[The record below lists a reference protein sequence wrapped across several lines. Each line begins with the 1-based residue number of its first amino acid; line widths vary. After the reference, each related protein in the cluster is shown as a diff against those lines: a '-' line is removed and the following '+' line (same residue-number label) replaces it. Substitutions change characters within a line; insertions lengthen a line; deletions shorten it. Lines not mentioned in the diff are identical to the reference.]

1 MGGIDNEGQWIIMMG
16 FLVSLGIFFLAIIIS
31 QSTLV
36 GQTTAEGVLEFP
48 KNDIQDL
55 RHDILLVEKFER
67 EGCGCSTP
75 ACQYGTTGCDINMTN
90 MREDIKQI
98 SLYRKS
104 ATVNITMPQC
114 SGPSNSRDVSI
125 HYNNGVTVYDESPI
139 TIYC

>member
-1 MGGIDNEGQWIIMMG
+1 VESLNAEGQWIIMMG

-55 RHDILLVEKFER
+55 RHDILEVENFNR
-67 EGCGCSTP
+67 TQCPSIYPTRCGFIMDNIT
-75 ACQYGTTGCDINMTN
+75 Q
-90 MREDIKQI
+90 EIKQI

-104 ATVNITMPQC
+104 AIVNYNLSVGTPPLC
-114 SGPSNSRDVSI
+114 GSDGVRTVSI
-125 HYNNGVTVYDESPI
+125 HYNNGVTAYDENPI

>member
-1 MGGIDNEGQWIIMMG
+1 MEGLKAEGQWIIMMG

-55 RHDILLVEKFER
+55 RHDILEVEYFNR
-67 EGCGCSTP
+67 TPWGCPSFLACSNIMSNIS
-75 ACQYGTTGCDINMTN
+75 QEIQ
-90 MREDIKQI
+90 QI

-104 ATVNITMPQC
+104 AIVNYNIPQC
-114 SGPSNSRDVSI
+114 LGDPLQRDVYI
-125 HYNNGVTVYDESPI
+125 HYNNGVTLYDEYEI
-139 TIYC
+139 RIYC

>member
-1 MGGIDNEGQWIIMMG
+1 VESLNAEGQWIIMMG

-55 RHDILLVEKFER
+55 RHDILEVENFNR
-67 EGCGCSTP
+67 TQCPSMSGCGSIMNNIT
-75 ACQYGTTGCDINMTN
+75 QEIQ
-90 MREDIKQI
+90 QI

-104 ATVNITMPQC
+104 AIVNYTIPSC
-114 SGPSNSRDVSI
+114 SGGYRDLSI
-125 HYNNGVTVYDESPI
+125 HYNNGVTIYDENSI
-139 TIYC
+139 RIYC

>member
-1 MGGIDNEGQWIIMMG
+1 VEGVKTEAQWIVMMG

-55 RHDILLVEKFER
+55 KHDILEVEYFNRTLCTNLGGTK
-67 EGCGCSTP
+67 CGTVMGNIS
-75 ACQYGTTGCDINMTN
+75 QEIQ
-90 MREDIKQI
+90 QI

-104 ATVNITMPQC
+104 AIASFSFPATC
-114 SGPSNSRDVSI
+114 SGSPPQRDVYI
-125 HYNNGVTVYDESPI
+125 HYNNGVTAYDEYEI
-139 TIYC
+139 RIYC

>member
-1 MGGIDNEGQWIIMMG
+1 VEGVNTEGQWIIMMG

-55 RHDILLVEKFER
+55 RHDILQVENFER
-67 EGCGCSTP
+67 TNCPSGSGCPTLMGNIS
-75 ACQYGTTGCDINMTN
+75 QEI
-90 MREDIKQI
+90 EQI

-104 ATVNITMPQC
+104 ALVHYTLSSWDC
-114 SGPSNSRDVSI
+114 SGRRDVVI
-125 HYNNGVTVYDESPI
+125 HYDNGVTVYDETTKIFYS
-139 TIYC
+139 C

>member
-1 MGGIDNEGQWIIMMG
+1 MEGVKTEAQWIVMMG

-55 RHDILLVEKFER
+55 KHDILEVEYFNRTLCTNLGGTK
-67 EGCGCSTP
+67 CGTVMGNIS
-75 ACQYGTTGCDINMTN
+75 QEIQ
-90 MREDIKQI
+90 QI

-104 ATVNITMPQC
+104 AITSFSFPAVC
-114 SGPSNSRDVSI
+114 SGSPPQRDVYI
-125 HYNNGVTVYDESPI
+125 HYNNGVTTYDEFEI
-139 TIYC
+139 RIYC

>member
-1 MGGIDNEGQWIIMMG
+1 VEGLNSEGQWIIMMG

-55 RHDILLVEKFER
+55 RHVILEVENFNR
-67 EGCGCSTP
+67 TQCPSLPNCGSIMDHI
-75 ACQYGTTGCDINMTN
+75 TGEIQ
-90 MREDIKQI
+90 QI

-104 ATVNITMPQC
+104 AIANITMPLC
-114 SGPSNSRDVSI
+114 GGPSNSRDLDI
-125 HYNNGVTVYDESPI
+125 HYNNGVTAYDEYQI
-139 TIYC
+139 RIYC

>member
-1 MGGIDNEGQWIIMMG
+1 MMG

-55 RHDILLVEKFER
+55 RHDVLQVEKLTR
-67 EGCGCSTP
+67 ESCPGGLGSP
-75 ACQYGTTGCDINMTN
+75 ACTNIINDTK
-90 MREDIKQI
+90 EDIRLI

-104 ATVNITMPQC
+104 AIVDITLPTAC
-114 SGPSNSRDVSI
+114 SDNKRVVGI
-125 HYNNGVTVYDESPI
+125 HYNNGVTAYDESPI
-139 TIYC
+139 TFYCQP

>member
-1 MGGIDNEGQWIIMMG
+1 MEALNTDGQWIIMMG

-55 RHDILLVEKFER
+55 RHVIFEVENFNR
-67 EGCGCSTP
+67 TCPSGP
-75 ACQYGTTGCDINMTN
+75 ACGVISGNIS
-90 MREDIKQI
+90 REIQQI

-104 ATVNITMPQC
+104 AIVGYNFTSPSCPMGGVRTM
-114 SGPSNSRDVSI
+114 SVY
-125 HYNNGVTVYDESPI
+125 YNNGVTVYNESPI
-139 TIYC
+139 TVYC